1 LSLSRFLRLKSTLS
15 INCGH
20 IRCTPAPWALYLGEE
35 DNVAKEDRGFA
46 SMDRA
51 KQREIASK
59 GGKAAHQ
66 KGTAHEWTSEEA
78 RDAGRKG
85 GIASHRR
92 RREQQAGGPSEGEG
106 DRAVAMDRSSSER
119 SSGWDSSSPASY
131 GSERGVSDDSSMR
144 GREEE

>member
-1 LSLSRFLRLKSTLS
+1 M
-15 INCGH
+15 
-20 IRCTPAPWALYLGEE
+20 
-35 DNVAKEDRGFA
+35 AKEDRGFA

-85 GIASHRR
+85 GIASHQR
-92 RREQQAGGPSEGEG
+92 RREQGGPSAEE
-106 DRAVAMDRSSSER
+106 AMAMDRSSST
-119 SSGWDSSSPASY
+119 SSY
-131 GSERGVSDDSSMR
+131 GSSSGSSSNSSPDSYGSGRGPSSELSMPSERD
-144 GREEE
+144 

>member
-1 LSLSRFLRLKSTLS
+1 MSSAGTNPRGR
-15 INCGH
+15 
-20 IRCTPAPWALYLGEE
+20 EE

-92 RREQQAGGPSEGEG
+92 RREQLASTLGSDDTRTNASGDTVTAVVEMNEGE
-106 DRAVAMDRSSSER
+106 
-119 SSGWDSSSPASY
+119 
-131 GSERGVSDDSSMR
+131 
-144 GREEE
+144 